1 MGDNGRSWLQR
12 LTGFREFMVLAAVIV
27 LAVIIQLFNHNFAT
41 AYNIQV
47 VMRQVAIF
55 GILAIAE
62 TAVIITAGIDLSP
75 GSMLGFYGVMVAM
88 FLTGGISTPFAV
100 VAVLL
105 LGVLIGLW
113 HSFFITRVGLAPF
126 IITLG
131 SLSIFRGVAVVST
144 NGYPISIK
152 SDAFLWIG
160 QGLIFNII
168 PVPLVILIVV
178 GLIVNYILNQ
188 TALGRHVYA
197 MGGNPDAARLS
208 GIPVR
213 RVLTYVYVQAA
224 VLFGVSSIIM
234 ASRLGQG
241 MPGVGVGY
249 ELNAIAAAVIGGTS
263 LAGGV
268 GTVLGTIVGAALIAL
283 IDNLI
288 VLSRV
293 ESWWNDVI
301 LGIVIVVAVT
311 VDVITTRRR
320 AGK

>member
-1 MGDNGRSWLQR
+1 MGNNGRSWLQR
-12 LTGFREFMVLAAVIV
+12 LTGFREFIVLAAVIV

-88 FLTGGISTPFAV
+88 FLSGGLSTPFAV

-144 NGYPISIK
+144 NGYPIPIK

-188 TALGRHVYA
+188 TALGRHIYA

-213 RVLTYVYVQAA
+213 RVLTYVYVQAT
-224 VLFGVSSIIM
+224 VLFGLSAIIM
-234 ASRLGQG
+234 AGRLGQG

-263 LAGGV
+263 LAGGI
-268 GTVLGTIVGAALIAL
+268 GTVLGTIIGATLMALIE
-283 IDNLI
+283 NLI

-293 ESWWNDVI
+293 ESWWNEVI

-320 AGK
+320 ARQ